1 MSAPIVR
8 HASELAHCTYPEA
21 AARLGQRVIA
31 LVPVGSLEPHGPHL
45 PLDVDVTIAVAQ
57 SRRAVELFAR
67 EQVKAV
73 VLPPIAYGITNY
85 TDGFGGRVTLR
96 PGTLWALLED
106 VVNSLEQQEVRQI
119 VFVNGH
125 LEPAHVKILRGV
137 ALDHPERGPQKAQV
151 VFADVTR
158 RRWAETLG
166 DEFKSGDC
174 HAGRYE
180 TSVVLAADPDAVRE
194 ATRAALPPVRI
205 DLLAKMKAGART
217 FIEAGATAAYCGDP
231 ASASATEGRE
241 HIEQLARV
249 VVESAREAWP
259 DLFA

>member
-67 EQVKAV
+67 GQVKAV

-125 LEPAHVKILRGV
+125 LEPAHVAVLRGV
-137 ALDHPERGPQKAQV
+137 VLDHARRAPGKAHAIL
-151 VFADVTR
+151 ADVTR
-158 RRWAETLG
+158 RRFAATLG
-166 DEFKSGDC
+166 DEFQSGDC

-180 TSVVLAADPDAVRE
+180 SSLVLHADPTHVRDSRTE
-194 ATRAALPPVRI
+194 LAPVSIGLLEKMGAGVQSFRAA
-205 DLLAKMKAGART
+205 GAH
-217 FIEAGATAAYCGDP
+217 AAYCGDP
-231 ASASATEGRE
+231 AAASAQEGRE
-241 HIEQLARV
+241 LLDRLARV
-249 VVESAREAWP
+249 VVDCVREAWP
-259 DLFA
+259 DLFT